1 MRLLLI
7 GLGLAAL
14 ASVLSLITGVQSFEA
29 DSRTGT
35 VVEYWHGYE
44 RLCAI
49 GYAIVFAAAAYAV
62 YRRFPVAWKLGFVAI
77 YLCAAAFVLQAW
89 WYLWRQDYGWV
100 GATAVTVFAP
110 FIALYWAS
118 WWQRQR
124 LYFFG
129 DGHEQ
134 T

>member
-7 GLGLAAL
+7 AFVLAAIVGV
-14 ASVLSLITGVQSFEA
+14 ASAITGIASFQA

-44 RLCAI
+44 WL
-49 GYAIVFAAAAYAV
+49 YAV
-62 YRRFPVAWKLGFVAI
+62 GAAIIFAIASYGIYRRFPLVWKIGFVVI
-77 YLCAAAFVLQAW
+77 YLSAAEFVFQAW
-89 WYLWRQDYGWV
+89 WFLWPQPYGWV

-118 WWQRQR
+118 WWRRQR
-124 LYFFG
+124 TYFFQ
-129 DGHEQ
+129 DVIEQ

>member
-7 GLGLAAL
+7 GLALAAL
-14 ASVLSLITGVQSFEA
+14 ASAVSLVTGVQSFEA

-44 RLCAI
+44 RLWAI
-49 GYAIVFAAAAYAV
+49 GYTIFFAAAAYAL
-62 YRRFPVAWKLGFVAI
+62 YRRFPVAWKFGFLAI
-77 YLCAAAFVLQAW
+77 YLSAAVFVLQAW
-89 WYLWRQDYGWV
+89 WYLWPQDYGWV
-100 GATAVTVFAP
+100 GAAAVTVFAP

-118 WWQRQR
+118 WWQKQR
-124 LYFFG
+124 SYFFG
-129 DGHEQ
+129 DDHKQ

>member
-7 GLGLAAL
+7 AFVLAAI
-14 ASVLSLITGVQSFEA
+14 AGVVSAITGIASFEA

-44 RLCAI
+44 RL
-49 GYAIVFAAAAYAV
+49 YAV
-62 YRRFPVAWKLGFVAI
+62 GTALSFAIASYGIYRRFPFVWKIGFVVI
-77 YLCAAAFVLQAW
+77 YLSAAQFVFQVW
-89 WYLWRQDYGWV
+89 WFLWPQPSGWI
-100 GATAVTVFAP
+100 GAVFATVCAP

-118 WWQRQR
+118 WWRRQR
-124 LYFFG
+124 PYFLP
-129 DGHEQ
+129 DVAEQ